1 MQRSVSLVPLLNR
14 MTGEVSPNV
23 NGDGVDV
30 HALVVVFDV
39 NYFSGAVLLYY
50 IFITNGVTFYNDCVT
65 VGLATAAIIL
75 HFVELDTSTP
85 HCLHRARFLLLQPN
99 LWAQKPF

>member
-1 MQRSVSLVPLLNR
+1 MQRSVSLVPLNR
-14 MTGEVSPNV
+14 MTGEASPNV

-39 NYFSGAVLLYY
+39 NHFSGVVLLYY
-50 IFITNGVTFYNDCVT
+50 IFITNGVTLYNDCVT
-65 VGLATAAIIL
+65 VGLATAAIQL
-75 HFVELDTSTP
+75 HFLELDTSTP
-85 HCLHRARFLLLQPN
+85 HCRHRARFLLLQPN